1 MTIIRNI
8 CAHND
13 RLYTFGSKFKIKIN
27 NSKTRIFDSN
37 PKLNTI
43 VNVMEFLLPK
53 DEYNKFKNEFNKEIS
68 SVRRNI
74 TSINIDYVL
83 KHMGLTLDDN
93 SLLYLINNYI
103 KYYENLN

>member
-27 NSKTRIFDSN
+27 HSKTRIFDSN

-43 VNVMEFLLPK
+43 INVMEFLLPK
-53 DEYNKFKNEFNKEIS
+53 DEYNKFKNEFNNEIS

-74 TSINIDYVL
+74 ISINYRLCL
-83 KHMGLTLDDN
+83 KTYG
-93 SLLYLINNYI
+93 INFWW
-103 KYYENLN
+103 

>member
-27 NSKTRIFDSN
+27 NSKTKIIDSN

-53 DEYNKFKNEFNKEIS
+53 DEYNKFKNEFNNEIS

-74 TSINIDYVL
+74 ISINYRLCL
-83 KHMGLTLDDN
+83 KTYGIN
-93 SLLYLINNYI
+93 SWW
-103 KYYENLN
+103 